1 MTSTPDA
8 GAARGATRHTI
19 LDNGLA
25 IVSRELHGAP
35 VVSFWIW
42 YRVGA
47 RNETPGLTGVSHW
60 VEHMLFKG
68 TPTLPSGAVH
78 RLVSRHGGAL
88 NGFTSLDFTTY
99 FETLPSARLD
109 VAIGIEADRM
119 INARFDAAEVE
130 SERTVILSEKQ
141 GGENHPATHLR
152 EAVVA
157 VAMRA
162 HPYRQGVIGYEC
174 DLRAIARDDLL
185 QHYGAYYSPRNAT
198 IVVAGDFETGDLLE
212 RLRAA
217 FGGLPA
223 GPLPPTVH
231 AVEPAQEG
239 ERRAIVR
246 RPGPLP
252 LLLVAFHAPGA
263 AHADAAALLVLDA
276 VLSGAG
282 SMGLGGGSGALG
294 AASRLHRRLVD
305 AALASSAT
313 SSYSR
318 TRDPYLFTVS
328 VALRQE
334 VVPADVEQV
343 VLEELE
349 RLRDDLVPDDEL
361 ARAKKGL
368 RAQLAYA
375 SENAADVAYWLGS
388 LAVLDALELDATFAA
403 RLAAVTADDLRRA
416 ARAYFGERNRT
427 VGWFLPEGSDG
438 NGGGQV
444 APASRASR

>member
-1 MTSTPDA
+1 MTGKPHAIS
-8 GAARGATRHTI
+8 ARGATRHTI
-19 LDNGLA
+19 LGNGLA
-25 IVSRELHGAP
+25 ILSRELPGSP
-35 VVSFWIW
+35 VVSFWVW
-42 YRVGA
+42 YRVGG

-88 NGFTSLDFTTY
+88 NGFTSLDYTAY

-119 INARFDAAEVE
+119 VNARFDMAEVE
-130 SERTVILSEKQ
+130 SERTVILAEKQ
-141 GGENHPATHLR
+141 GGENHPATHLY

-174 DLRAIARDDLL
+174 DLRAITRDDLVN
-185 QHYGAYYSPRNAT
+185 HYRTYYSPRNAT
-198 IVVAGDFETGDLLE
+198 IVVTGDFETDKLLE
-212 RLRAA
+212 RLRAE
-217 FGGLPA
+217 FGGLPP
-223 GPLPPTVH
+223 GPPLPTVRV
-231 AVEPAQEG
+231 VEPPQEG
-239 ERRAIVR
+239 ERRTIVR

-252 LLLVAFHAPGA
+252 LLLIAFHAPGA
-263 AHADAAALLVLDA
+263 ADVDAAELLVLDA

-282 SMGLGGGSGALG
+282 AMTLSGGGGALG
-294 AASRLHRRLVD
+294 AASRLQRRLVD
-305 AALASSAT
+305 AGLASSAT
-313 SSYSR
+313 SLYPR

-328 VALRQE
+328 VALRPG
-334 VVPADVEQV
+334 VAPDDVERV
-343 VLEELE
+343 ALEELA
-349 RLRDDLVPDDEL
+349 RLCDDLVPDEEL

-375 SENAADVAYWLGS
+375 NENAADVAYWLGS
-388 LAVLDALELDATFAA
+388 LAVLDCLEHDETFAA

-416 ARAYFGERNRT
+416 ARDYFGEHNRT
-427 VGWFLPEGSDG
+427 VGWFLPADTEGH
-438 NGGGQV
+438 GG
-444 APASRASR
+444 

>member
-1 MTSTPDA
+1 M
-8 GAARGATRHTI
+8 

-25 IVSRELHGAP
+25 VVSRELRGAP

-78 RLVSRHGGAL
+78 RLVSRHGGVL

-119 INARFDAAEVE
+119 VNARFEVTEVE
-130 SERTVILSEKQ
+130 SERTVILAEKQ

-174 DLRAIARDDLL
+174 DLRALARGDLL
-185 QHYGAYYSPRNAT
+185 RHYRTYYSPRNAT
-198 IVVAGDFETGDLLE
+198 IVVVGDFETDDLLE

-223 GPLPPTVH
+223 GPPPPSVH
-231 AVEPAQEG
+231 AVEPLQEG

-252 LLLVAFHAPGA
+252 LLLIAFHAPGI
-263 AHADAAALLVLDA
+263 AHADAAPLLVLDA
-276 VLSGAG
+276 VLSGAA

-305 AALASSAT
+305 AALASTAT
-313 SSYSR
+313 SSYPR
-318 TRDPYLFTVS
+318 TRDPYLFMVS
-328 VALRQE
+328 VSLRQA
-334 VVPADVEQV
+334 VAPSDVEAV
-343 VLEELE
+343 VLDELA
-349 RLRDDLVPDDEL
+349 RLRDDLVPDEEL
-361 ARAKKGL
+361 ERAKKGL
-368 RAQLAYA
+368 RARLAYA
-375 SENAADVAYWLGS
+375 NESAADVAYWLGS
-388 LAVLDALELDATFAA
+388 LAVLDALELDATLAA
-403 RLAAVTADDLRRA
+403 RLAAVTADDLRRV
-416 ARAYFGERNRT
+416 ARAYLGEHNRT
-427 VGWFLPEGSDG
+427 VGWFLPTEPDGSRPA
-438 NGGGQV
+438 V
-444 APASRASR
+444 ATPVPGAGR